1 MAPASTKQRTGHVF
15 FALALLG
22 LFIGSAAWRNNVQAA
37 TAEVGEKRVAL
48 DAAAEA
54 ATLQER
60 GLIKEL
66 WTLMSDTDARWR
78 KFGLNPPG
86 WPEVPG
92 RVENLLVAPGVAGSL
107 MLEWPTAPRA
117 ARYQVEMQLMAP
129 DAEWTLVT
137 TTGETKVTLTELTP
151 GANVLLRVTAAN
163 DGGEGVPSEPVQ
175 AQVPALAIAA

>member
-1 MAPASTKQRTGHVF
+1 MAAQALF
-15 FALALLG
+15 DAYADALA
-22 LFIGSAAWRNNVQAA
+22 NVQ
-37 TAEVGEKRVAL
+37 TCRSDLGEKRAAL
-48 DAAAEA
+48 DAACDEA
-54 ATLQER
+54 ALQVR
-60 GLIKEL
+60 GFIKEL
-66 WTLMSDTDARWR
+66 WSLLPDTDARWR
-78 KFGLNPPG
+78 SFGLNPPG

-92 RVENLLVAPGVAGSL
+92 QVENLLVAPGVAGSL

-151 GANVLLRVTAAN
+151 GANVWLRVTAAN

-175 AQVPALAIAA
+175 AQVPVALAA